1 MRTFTCKRK
10 QILFIQLTEGIIL
23 LRMSQQFKLIFL
35 TALILT
41 LISLGLSV
49 SLSME
54 IHPTIL
60 QIKLFEICST
70 TWKMGFGVLVGL
82 LSGNTSEN

>member
-10 QILFIQLTEGIIL
+10 QILFIQLIEGIIL